1 MSEPSLMEQP
11 DIAVMYRDA
20 LLNDIVPFWLTHSL
34 DRECGG
40 YFTCLDRNGTVYDTD
55 KFLWLQAR
63 EVWMFSALY
72 NRLDARAEWL
82 DAARLGADFL
92 RAHGRSPDG
101 GWYFS
106 LTRDGRPLV
115 QPYNVFSDCFAAMA
129 SSEFARAADDDG
141 ARSIAAETHAEILR
155 KQDAPKG
162 QWEKSYPGTRPMKSL
177 ALPMILANVT
187 TELGWMLDPAIVEET
202 LDACVSEVFGVFLDA
217 GRGIMRESIAPDGS
231 HVDSFDGRLINPGH
245 GIEAM
250 WFMLDIADRREDAG
264 LARQAV
270 DVIVNTLEFGWDREH
285 DGIFYFLDVDGHPP
299 DKLEWDQKLW
309 WVHLE
314 ALVALLKGFRITG
327 DERCRRWFNAVHDY
341 AWSHFP
347 DPDHGEWYG
356 YLKRQG
362 EPLLTSKGGKWKG
375 CFHVPRALWLC
386 SRELELIAKGL

>member
-1 MSEPSLMEQP
+1 MSEPSLMLQP

-20 LLNDIVPFWLTHSL
+20 LLEDVVPFWLTHSL
-34 DRECGG
+34 DRECAG
-40 YFTCLDRNGTVYDTD
+40 YFTCLDRDGRAYDTD

-92 RAHGRSPDG
+92 RTHGRSPDG
-101 GWYFS
+101 GWFFS

-129 SSEFARAADDDG
+129 FSEFARAADDDE
-141 ARSIAAETHAEILR
+141 ARSIAAETYAEILR

-162 QWEKSYPGTRPMKSL
+162 RWEKSVPGTRPMKSL

-187 TELGWMLDPAIVEET
+187 TELEWMLDTATVEKT
-202 LDACVSEVFGVFLDA
+202 LDACVSDVFGAFLDT
-217 GRGIMRESIAPDGS
+217 GRGIMRESVAPDGS

-264 LARQAV
+264 LARQAA
-270 DVIVNTLEFGWDREH
+270 DVIVNTLEFGWDGEH
-285 DGIFYFLDVDGHPP
+285 DGIFYFLDADGHPP

-314 ALVALLKGFRITG
+314 ALVALLKGSRITG
-327 DERCRRWFNAVHDY
+327 DERCRTWFDTVHEY

-347 DPDHGEWYG
+347 DAEHGEWYG